1 MAKIKRITAVS
12 NFPSDNTLYIAGV
25 TTATITVEVEPATRL
40 GTVTAVYLEFSDDQT
55 PYTVQA
61 TETSTGIW
69 TATRANTNAMAVN
82 VYVTAEED
90 AASPAT
96 RTFNNVYTVQEHS
109 APSIDHTMYR
119 CDVNG
124 DRDMD
129 GGYLSITAWA
139 TPNPAVLSISSLGVK
154 CVSDEATPVV
164 IIDDGEGGFYEIT
177 AGQRYIIGN
186 GVIDPDKG
194 YSVTFR
200 AEDNYGS
207 DSQFAEY
214 VSPVV
219 RIINVKEGGTGIAFG
234 KKATEDNVI
243 GKPDDWAWE
252 GINEGFDSTGYVS
265 ATGTSGAITVKTWTI
280 SEAGVYA
287 ITATSYQTRSG
298 YTTAQQATMSGAL
311 TVIRLNSSSTAQES
325 YSQRAALTGGGDNTV
340 SAIMNCSA
348 GDTIECRVQQT
359 AGSSGATLASQTF
372 YVRSALIKLV

>member
-1 MAKIKRITAVS
+1 MAIKITSISVAS
-12 NFPSDNTLYIAGV
+12 NYPGDSSLYIAGV
-25 TTATITVEVEPATRL
+25 TSTTITVAVESDT
-40 GTVTAVYLEFSDDQT
+40 TVSSVRIGIYDDQS
-55 PYTVQA
+55 PSYVDA
-61 TETSTGIW
+61 TEVSTGTW
-69 TATRANTNAMAVN
+69 TFTRANTVAKKRVGITVIARDSNMQTAIDGLINA
-82 VYVTAEED
+82 
-90 AASPAT
+90 
-96 RTFNNVYTVQEHS
+96 YTVQEHTG
-109 APSIDHTMYR
+109 PQIDYSVYR

-139 TPNPAVLSISSLGVK
+139 TPNPSILSIASMGVYGE
-154 CVSDEATPVV
+154 SDEATPVV

-177 AGQRYIIGN
+177 AGQRYIVGN
-186 GVIDPDKG
+186 GVIDPDTA
-194 YSVTFR
+194 YSLTFR
-200 AEDNYGS
+200 AEDNYEY
-207 DSQFAEY
+207 DTQVAEY

-219 RIINVKEGGTGIAFG
+219 RIINVKEGGTGIAFA
-234 KKATEDNVI
+234 KRATEDKVI
-243 GKPDDWAWE
+243 GKPDDWTWE

-311 TVIRLNSSSTAQES
+311 TVIRLNSGGTAQES

-359 AGSSGATLASQTF
+359 AGSSGATLSSQTF